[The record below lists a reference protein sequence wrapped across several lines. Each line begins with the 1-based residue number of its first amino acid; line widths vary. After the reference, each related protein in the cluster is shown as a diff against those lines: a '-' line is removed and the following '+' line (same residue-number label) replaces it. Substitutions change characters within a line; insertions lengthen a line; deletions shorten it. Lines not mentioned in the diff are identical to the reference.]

1 MCTKC
6 IIRAAV
12 IAVVSTISSSQ
23 LAIAETKQVETTQ
36 SNASQQAALSAQA
49 LKLVKGFGMDL
60 KHTLVSSMKKDG
72 PAAAIGVCNLQAP
85 EIAAKHAQDSGWTI
99 GRTSTKLRS
108 DANAPDEWEAKVL
121 AIFAQKKAQG
131 GDLKTMQYSEI
142 IEKDGKKT
150 FRYMKAIGVA
160 KPCLN
165 CHGQNLKPAV
175 TAALKDKYPDDAA
188 TGFKLGDLRGA
199 FTLSKSVK

>member
-23 LAIAETKQVETTQ
+23 LAIAQTKQAETIT
-36 SNASQQAALSAQA
+36 SQQAALSAQA
-49 LKLVKGFGMDL
+49 LKLVKSFGMDL

-85 EIAAKHAQDSGWTI
+85 EIASKHAQDSGWTI

-108 DANAPDEWEAKVL
+108 NANAPDEWEAKVL

-142 IEKDGKKT
+142 IETDGKKT

-165 CHGQNLKPAV
+165 CHGENLKPGV
-175 TAALKDKYPDDAA
+175 SAALKDKYPDDAA